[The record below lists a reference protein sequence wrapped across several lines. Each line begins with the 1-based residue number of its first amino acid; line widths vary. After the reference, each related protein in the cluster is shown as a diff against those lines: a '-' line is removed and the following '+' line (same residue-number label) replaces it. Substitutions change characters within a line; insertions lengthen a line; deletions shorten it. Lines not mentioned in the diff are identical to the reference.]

1 MKITHISLLFI
12 SIFILL
18 FLEFGFYINQVIS
31 ANDSNLKEE
40 RTMLSSTDSAIE
52 SGESQKTMIFDDED
66 IRWSAVAALQNIYGK
81 NNNTITEDK
90 KVTNKYHLSTT
101 FLVDW
106 NGYYMEYENS
116 YKNENG
122 NTESKEEMTG
132 LNTWTETYGDYVVNF
147 RLDED
152 VVVYHE
158 QTSCGGHYA
167 DTYASLGSPEEL
179 NFMSDP
185 ELFKEERNI
194 TIATIMNEQVN
205 YYTNTKNVWFNT
217 YDANYLI
224 TINSAYDNDKV
235 GVMDTPCVIA
245 LSQGTQTLTY
255 MNYTDIFA
263 FTASD
268 LSEDK
273 LYYITRSADG
283 SLYYHS
289 ETCPDAANN
298 MSIGTLS
305 DCAKEGAYPHDCVY
319 LQ

>member
-167 DTYASLGSPEEL
+167 DIYASLGSPEEL

-224 TINSAYDNDKV
+224 TINSASRIPYSVINKNGRLTAGERELINKHPLYGAQILNADNNIRKEV
-235 GVMDTPCVIA
+235 VEIA
-245 LSQGTQTLTY
+245 LY
-255 MNYTDIFA
+255 HHERMNGSGYPFGVSTIPPEISVVSISAMEKIYGEKDI
-263 FTASD
+263 
-268 LSEDK
+268 
-273 LYYITRSADG
+273 
-283 SLYYHS
+283 
-289 ETCPDAANN
+289 
-298 MSIGTLS
+298 
-305 DCAKEGAYPHDCVY
+305 
-319 LQ
+319 